1 MRSLYYCFCDNNK
14 ASTQDKDPRS
24 HQKSKQIERR
34 FHVIREI
41 IGRGDI
47 SIQKIHTTENVADP
61 FTKAMTQEQLDHHR
75 QEMGIR
81 YIVDWL

>member
-1 MRSLYYCFCDNNK
+1 MTTIRLVLK
-14 ASTQDKDPRS
+14 TRI
-24 HQKSKQIERR
+24 HGLIKSPNFKRR

>member
-1 MRSLYYCFCDNNK
+1 MTTIRLVLKTRIYGLI
-14 ASTQDKDPRS
+14 
-24 HQKSKQIERR
+24 KSPNFKRR
-34 FHVIREI
+34 FQVIREI

-61 FTKAMTQEQLDHHR
+61 FTKAKTQEQLDHHR